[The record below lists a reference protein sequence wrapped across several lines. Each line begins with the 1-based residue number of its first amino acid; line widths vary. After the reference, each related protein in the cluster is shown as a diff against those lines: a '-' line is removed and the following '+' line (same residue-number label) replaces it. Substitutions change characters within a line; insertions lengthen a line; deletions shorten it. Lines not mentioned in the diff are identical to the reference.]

1 MSERYNFALNYIHLP
16 ARKPVLDE
24 GREDLSE
31 TFLVRLFTEVS
42 LRLISQTGTRPFHT
56 DTEVRI
62 RIQFSHNKAQ

>member
-42 LRLISQTGTRPFHT
+42 LRLIRQTET
-56 DTEVRI
+56 
-62 RIQFSHNKAQ
+62 